1 MSEHRGDDVVI
12 CSAVR
17 TPIGKFM
24 GALSSIAAPVLGSAA
39 VRAAVERSGTTLDS
53 IDEVLMGC
61 VLSANLGQAPARQ
74 VAIAAGLPVS
84 TPATTV
90 NKVCGSG
97 LKSVMLATDGLRL
110 DGTRFV
116 VAGGMESMSGAPYL
130 VPHARG
136 GYKAGHAEFVDH
148 LMRDG
153 LEDAYERGRSMGTFG
168 EDTARSYGFTRAEQ
182 DSYAL
187 ESVRRAQQSI
197 AHGRFIEEI
206 VPVKVVAGAVVS
218 EVLADEIPGKIN
230 PEKIPGLRP
239 AFRAD
244 GTITAASSSAN
255 SDGAAALVLSTRSHA
270 DRFGIPILAKVVA
283 HATHAR
289 APAEFTLAPIGAVQK
304 TLEKANWSLD
314 DVDLLEINEA
324 FAVVVM
330 AAMKDLKLNPE
341 RVNVNGGACAL
352 GHPIGASGTRVLVT
366 LLYALRSRGLRR
378 GVATLCI
385 GGGEAVALAIEL
397 QQ

>member
-1 MSEHRGDDVVI
+1 MPEHRDDDVVI

-24 GALSSIAAPVLGSAA
+24 GALSGVPSTMLGSVAI
-39 VRAAVERSGTTLDS
+39 RAAVERAGANPES

-74 VAIAAGLPVS
+74 AAIAAGLQVS

-97 LKSVMLATDGLRL
+97 LKSVMLAVDGLRL
-110 DGTRFV
+110 GDSKVV

-130 VPHARG
+130 IPQARG
-136 GYKAGHAEFVDH
+136 GYKVGHAAFVDH

-168 EDTARSYGFTRAEQ
+168 EDTATAYGFTREEQ
-182 DSYAL
+182 DAYAL
-187 ESVRRAQQSI
+187 ETVRRAQEAI
-197 AHGRFIEEI
+197 AKGGFADEVIA
-206 VPVKVVAGAVVS
+206 VKVATGAMPS
-218 EVLADEIPGKIN
+218 DLLADEIPGKIN
-230 PEKIPGLRP
+230 PAKIPGLRP
-239 AFRAD
+239 AFRPD

-255 SDGAAALVLSTRSHA
+255 SDGAAALVLSTRGHA
-270 DRFGIPILAKVVA
+270 NRCGLPVLAKVVS

-289 APAEFTLAPIGAVQK
+289 APAQFPLAPLGAVQK
-304 TLEKANWSLD
+304 ALDKAGWAVS
-314 DVDLLEINEA
+314 DVDLFEINEA

-330 AAMKDLKLNPE
+330 AAMRDLKLSHD

-352 GHPIGASGTRVLVT
+352 GHPIGASGARVLVT
-366 LLYALRSRGLRR
+366 LLHALRGRGLRR

-385 GGGEAVALAIEL
+385 GGGEAVALAVEM
-397 QQ
+397 QA

>member
-1 MSEHRGDDVVI
+1 MSKHRDDDVVI

-24 GALSSIAAPVLGSAA
+24 GALSSVPSTMLGGVAI
-39 VRAAVERSGTTLDS
+39 RAAVERAGAKLEA

-74 VAIAAGLPVS
+74 AAIAAGLQVS

-97 LKSVMLATDGLRL
+97 LKSVMLAVDGLRL
-110 DGTRFV
+110 GDSKVV

-130 VPHARG
+130 VPQARV
-136 GYKAGHAEFVDH
+136 GYKVGHAAFVDH

-153 LEDAYERGRSMGTFG
+153 LEDAYEVGRSMGTFG
-168 EDTARSYGFTRAEQ
+168 EDTATAYGFTRAEQ
-182 DSYAL
+182 DAYAL
-187 ESVRRAQQSI
+187 ETVRRAQEAI
-197 AHGRFIEEI
+197 AKGGFADEI
-206 VPVKVVAGAVVS
+206 VAVKVAAGAKAS
-218 EVLADEIPGKIN
+218 DVLVDEIPGKIS

-255 SDGAAALVLSTRSHA
+255 SDGAAALVLSTRAHA
-270 DRFGIPILAKVVA
+270 NRCGLPILARVVA
-283 HATHAR
+283 YATHAR

-304 TLEKANWSLD
+304 TLEKAAWTAA
-314 DVDLLEINEA
+314 DVDLFEINEA

-330 AAMKDLKLNPE
+330 AAMRDLKL
-341 RVNVNGGACAL
+341 RRDRINVNGGACAL
-352 GHPIGASGTRVLVT
+352 GHPIGASGARVLVT
-366 LLYALRSRGLRR
+366 LLHALRSRGLHR

-385 GGGEAVALAIEL
+385 GGGEAVALAVEVPA
-397 QQ
+397 

>member
-1 MSEHRGDDVVI
+1 MPEHRDDDVVS

-17 TPIGKFM
+17 TPMGKFM
-24 GALSSIAAPVLGSAA
+24 GALSGVPSTMLGSVAI
-39 VRAAVERSGTTLDS
+39 RAAVERAGANPES

-74 VAIAAGLPVS
+74 AAIAAGLQVS

-97 LKSVMLATDGLRL
+97 LKSVMLAVDGLRL
-110 DGTRFV
+110 GDSKVV

-130 VPHARG
+130 VPQARG
-136 GYKAGHAEFVDH
+136 GYKVGHAAFVDH

-168 EDTARSYGFTRAEQ
+168 EDTATAYGFTREEQ
-182 DSYAL
+182 DAYAL
-187 ESVRRAQQSI
+187 ETVRRAQEAI
-197 AHGRFIEEI
+197 AKGGFADEVIA
-206 VPVKVVAGAVVS
+206 VKVATGAMPSDLLV
-218 EVLADEIPGKIN
+218 DEIPGKIN
-230 PEKIPGLRP
+230 PAKIPGLRP
-239 AFRAD
+239 AFRPD

-255 SDGAAALVLSTRSHA
+255 SDGAAALVLSTRGHA
-270 DRFGIPILAKVVA
+270 NSCGLPVLAKVVS

-289 APAEFTLAPIGAVQK
+289 APAQFTLAPIGAVQK
-304 TLEKANWSLD
+304 ALDKAGSAVS
-314 DVDLLEINEA
+314 DVDLFEINEA

-330 AAMKDLKLNPE
+330 AAMRDLNLSHD

-352 GHPIGASGTRVLVT
+352 GHPIGASGARVLVT
-366 LLYALRSRGLRR
+366 LLHALRGRGLRR
-378 GVATLCI
+378 GIATLCI
-385 GGGEAVALAIEL
+385 GGGEAVALAVEL
-397 QQ
+397 QA

>member
-1 MSEHRGDDVVI
+1 MPEHRDDDVVI

-24 GALSSIAAPVLGSAA
+24 GALSGVPSTMLGSVAI
-39 VRAAVERSGTTLDS
+39 RAAVERAGANPES

-74 VAIAAGLPVS
+74 AAIAAGLQVS

-97 LKSVMLATDGLRL
+97 LKSVMLAVDGLRL
-110 DGTRFV
+110 GDSKVV

-130 VPHARG
+130 IPQARG
-136 GYKAGHAEFVDH
+136 GYKVGHAAFVDH

-168 EDTARSYGFTRAEQ
+168 EDTATAYGFTREEQ
-182 DSYAL
+182 DAYAL
-187 ESVRRAQQSI
+187 ETVRRAQEAI
-197 AHGRFIEEI
+197 AKGGFADEVIA
-206 VPVKVVAGAVVS
+206 VKVATGAMPSDLLV
-218 EVLADEIPGKIN
+218 DEIPGKIN
-230 PEKIPGLRP
+230 PAKIPGLRP
-239 AFRAD
+239 AFRPD

-255 SDGAAALVLSTRSHA
+255 SDGAAALVLSTLGHA
-270 DRFGIPILAKVVA
+270 NRFGLPVLAKVVS

-289 APAEFTLAPIGAVQK
+289 APAQFTLAPIGAVQK
-304 TLEKANWSLD
+304 ALDKAGWAVS
-314 DVDLLEINEA
+314 DVDLFEINEA

-330 AAMKDLKLNPE
+330 AAMRDLNLSHD

-352 GHPIGASGTRVLVT
+352 GHPIGASGARVLVT
-366 LLYALRSRGLRR
+366 LLHALRGRGLRR
-378 GVATLCI
+378 GIATLCI
-385 GGGEAVALAIEL
+385 GGGEAVALAVEL
-397 QQ
+397 QA

>member
-1 MSEHRGDDVVI
+1 MTEHRRDDVVI

-24 GALSSIAAPVLGSAA
+24 GALSSVVSPVLGSVAI
-39 VRAAVERSGTTLDS
+39 RAAVARSGANPDWV
-53 IDEVLMGC
+53 DDVLMGC
-61 VLSANLGQAPARQ
+61 VLGANLGQAPARQ
-74 VAIAAGLPVS
+74 AAIAAGLLVS

-97 LKSVMLATDGLRL
+97 LKAVMLAADGLRL
-110 DGTRFV
+110 GDSSVV

-130 VPHARG
+130 IPHARG
-136 GYKAGHAEFVDH
+136 GYKVGHAAFVDH

-168 EDTARSYGFTRAEQ
+168 EDTAVAYGFTRAEQ
-182 DSYAL
+182 DAYAL
-187 ESVRRAQQSI
+187 ESVRRAQDAVAQGKF
-197 AHGRFIEEI
+197 AAET
-206 VPVKVVAGAVVS
+206 VTVKIGVGAKSS
-218 EVLADEIPGKIN
+218 EVTVDEIPGKIS
-230 PEKIPGLRP
+230 PEKIPVLHP
-239 AFRAD
+239 AFRDD

-255 SDGAAALVLSTRSHA
+255 SDGAAALVLSTRDYA
-270 DRFGIPILAKVVA
+270 TRMGMPVLAQVVSYA
-283 HATHAR
+283 AHAR

-304 TLEKANWSLD
+304 VLDKAGWSVS
-314 DVDLLEINEA
+314 DVDLFEINEA

-330 AAMKDLKLNPE
+330 AAMKDLKLTHD

-352 GHPIGASGTRVLVT
+352 GHPIGASGARVLVT
-366 LLYALRSRGLRR
+366 LLHALRARELQR

-385 GGGEAVALAIEL
+385 GGGEAVALAVEL
-397 QQ
+397 SC

>member
-1 MSEHRGDDVVI
+1 MLEHRDDDVVI

-24 GALSSIAAPVLGSAA
+24 GALSSVPSTMLGGVAI
-39 VRAAVERSGTTLDS
+39 RAAVERAGMSLEA

-74 VAIAAGLPVS
+74 AAIAAGLQVS

-97 LKSVMLATDGLRL
+97 LKSVMLAVDGLRL
-110 DGTRFV
+110 GDSKVV

-130 VPHARG
+130 IPQARG
-136 GYKAGHAEFVDH
+136 GYKVGHAAFVDH

-168 EDTARSYGFTRAEQ
+168 EDTATAYGFTRQEQ
-182 DSYAL
+182 DAYAL
-187 ESVRRAQQSI
+187 ETVRRAREAI
-197 AHGRFIEEI
+197 AKGGFADEVIA
-206 VPVKVVAGAVVS
+206 VKVAAGAKAS
-218 EVLADEIPGKIN
+218 DVLVDEIPGKIS

-239 AFRAD
+239 AFRPD

-255 SDGAAALVLSTRSHA
+255 SDGAAALVLSTRGHA
-270 DRFGIPILAKVVA
+270 NRCGLPVLAKVVA

-289 APAEFTLAPIGAVQK
+289 APEQFTLAPIGALQK
-304 TLEKANWSLD
+304 TLDKAGWAVS
-314 DVDLLEINEA
+314 DVDLFEINEA

-330 AAMKDLKLNPE
+330 AAMRDLNLSHD

-352 GHPIGASGTRVLVT
+352 GHPIGASGARVLVT
-366 LLYALRSRGLRR
+366 LLHALRGRGLRR
-378 GVATLCI
+378 GIATLCI
-385 GGGEAVALAIEL
+385 GGGEAVALAVDL
-397 QQ
+397 QA

>member
-1 MSEHRGDDVVI
+1 MPEHRDNDVVI

-24 GALSSIAAPVLGSAA
+24 GALSGVPSTMLGSVAI
-39 VRAAVERSGTTLDS
+39 RAAVERAGANPES

-74 VAIAAGLPVS
+74 AAIAAGLQVS

-97 LKSVMLATDGLRL
+97 LKSVMLAVDGLRL
-110 DGTRFV
+110 GDSKVV

-130 VPHARG
+130 VPQARG
-136 GYKAGHAEFVDH
+136 GYRVGHAAFVDH

-168 EDTARSYGFTRAEQ
+168 EDTATAYGFTREEQ
-182 DSYAL
+182 DAYAL
-187 ESVRRAQQSI
+187 ETVRRAQEAI
-197 AHGRFIEEI
+197 AKGGFADEVIA
-206 VPVKVVAGAVVS
+206 VKVATGAMPSDLLV
-218 EVLADEIPGKIN
+218 DEIPGKIN
-230 PEKIPGLRP
+230 PAKIPGLRP
-239 AFRAD
+239 AFRPD

-255 SDGAAALVLSTRSHA
+255 SDGAAALVLSTRGHA
-270 DRFGIPILAKVVA
+270 NRCGLPVLAKVVS

-289 APAEFTLAPIGAVQK
+289 APAQFTLAPIGAVQK
-304 TLEKANWSLD
+304 ALDKAGWAVS
-314 DVDLLEINEA
+314 DVDLFEINEA

-330 AAMKDLKLNPE
+330 AAMRDLNLSQD

-352 GHPIGASGTRVLVT
+352 GHPIGASGARVLVT
-366 LLYALRSRGLRR
+366 LLHALRGRGLRR
-378 GVATLCI
+378 GIATLCI
-385 GGGEAVALAIEL
+385 GGGEAVALAVEL
-397 QQ
+397 QA

>member
-1 MSEHRGDDVVI
+1 MPEHRDDDVVI

-24 GALSSIAAPVLGSAA
+24 GAMSSVPSTMLGSVAI
-39 VRAAVERSGTTLDS
+39 RAAVERAGANPEW

-74 VAIAAGLPVS
+74 AAIAAGLQVS

-97 LKSVMLATDGLRL
+97 LKSVMLAVDGLRL
-110 DGTRFV
+110 GDSKVV

-130 VPHARG
+130 IPQARG
-136 GYKAGHAEFVDH
+136 GYKVGHAAFVDH

-168 EDTARSYGFTRAEQ
+168 EDTATAYGFTREEQ
-182 DSYAL
+182 DAYAL
-187 ESVRRAQQSI
+187 ETVRRAQEAI
-197 AHGRFIEEI
+197 AKGGFADEVIA
-206 VPVKVVAGAVVS
+206 VKVATGAMPSDLLV
-218 EVLADEIPGKIN
+218 DEIPGKIN
-230 PEKIPGLRP
+230 PAKIPGLRP
-239 AFRAD
+239 AFRPD

-255 SDGAAALVLSTRSHA
+255 SDGAAALVLSTLGHA
-270 DRFGIPILAKVVA
+270 NRFGLPVLAKVVS

-289 APAEFTLAPIGAVQK
+289 APAQFTLAPIGAVQK
-304 TLEKANWSLD
+304 ALD
-314 DVDLLEINEA
+314 RAGWAVSDVDLFEINEA

-330 AAMKDLKLNPE
+330 AAMRDLNLSHD

-352 GHPIGASGTRVLVT
+352 GHPIGASGARVLVT
-366 LLYALRSRGLRR
+366 LLHALRGRGLRR
-378 GVATLCI
+378 GIATLCI
-385 GGGEAVALAIEL
+385 GGGEAVALAVEL
-397 QQ
+397 QA

>member
-1 MSEHRGDDVVI
+1 MNDHRVDDVVI

-24 GALSSIAAPVLGSAA
+24 GTLSGVSSPELGSIAI
-39 VRAAVERSGTTLDS
+39 RAAVERSGVNPER
-53 IDEVLMGC
+53 IDDVLMGC

-74 VAIAAGLPVS
+74 AAIAAGLQVS

-97 LKSVMLATDGLRL
+97 LKSVMLAVDALRL
-110 DGTRFV
+110 GDSMV
-116 VAGGMESMSGAPYL
+116 VAAGGMESMSRAPYL
-130 VPHARG
+130 IPQARG
-136 GYKAGHAEFVDH
+136 GYKVGHASFVDH

-168 EDTARSYGFTRAEQ
+168 EDTANAYGFTREEQ
-182 DSYAL
+182 DAYAL
-187 ESVRRAQQSI
+187 ETVRRAQDAVANGLFTQETV
-197 AHGRFIEEI
+197 A
-206 VPVKVVAGAVVS
+206 VKVAAGAKASDV
-218 EVLADEIPGKIN
+218 EVDEIPGKISTA
-230 PEKIPGLRP
+230 KIPTLRP
-239 AFRAD
+239 AFRTD

-255 SDGAAALVLSTRSHA
+255 SDGAAALVLSTRGHA
-270 DRFGIPILAKVVA
+270 ERLGMPILAKVIA

-304 TLEKANWSLD
+304 TLEKAKWTAS
-314 DVDLLEINEA
+314 DVDLFEINEA
-324 FAVVVM
+324 FAVVVL
-330 AAMKDLKLNPE
+330 AAMRDLNLSHE
-341 RVNVNGGACAL
+341 CVNVNGGACAL
-352 GHPIGASGTRVLVT
+352 GHPIGASGARILVT
-366 LLYALRSRGLRR
+366 LLHALRGRGLRR

-397 QQ
+397 PT

>member
-1 MSEHRGDDVVI
+1 MPEHRDDDVVI

-24 GALSSIAAPVLGSAA
+24 GAMSSVPSTMLGSVAI
-39 VRAAVERSGTTLDS
+39 RAAVERAGANPEW

-74 VAIAAGLPVS
+74 AAIAAGLQVS

-97 LKSVMLATDGLRL
+97 LKSVMLAVDGLRL
-110 DGTRFV
+110 GDSRVV

-130 VPHARG
+130 IPQARG
-136 GYKAGHAEFVDH
+136 GYKVGHAAFVDH

-168 EDTARSYGFTRAEQ
+168 EDTATAYGFTREEQ
-182 DSYAL
+182 DAYAL
-187 ESVRRAQQSI
+187 ETVRRAQEAI
-197 AHGRFIEEI
+197 AKGGFADEVIA
-206 VPVKVVAGAVVS
+206 VKVTTGAMPSDLLV
-218 EVLADEIPGKIN
+218 DEIPGKIN
-230 PEKIPGLRP
+230 PAKIPGLRP
-239 AFRAD
+239 AFRPD

-255 SDGAAALVLSTRSHA
+255 SDGAAALVLSTLGHA
-270 DRFGIPILAKVVA
+270 NRFGLPVLAKVVS

-289 APAEFTLAPIGAVQK
+289 APAQFTLAPIGAVQK
-304 TLEKANWSLD
+304 ALD
-314 DVDLLEINEA
+314 RAGWAVSDVDLFEINEA

-330 AAMKDLKLNPE
+330 AAMRDLNLSHD

-352 GHPIGASGTRVLVT
+352 GHPIGASGARVLVT
-366 LLYALRSRGLRR
+366 LLHALRGRGLRR
-378 GVATLCI
+378 GIATLCI
-385 GGGEAVALAIEL
+385 GGGEAVALAVEL
-397 QQ
+397 QA

>member
-1 MSEHRGDDVVI
+1 MPEHRDSDVVI

-24 GALSSIAAPVLGSAA
+24 GALSGVPSTMLGSVAI
-39 VRAAVERSGTTLDS
+39 RAAVERAGANPES

-74 VAIAAGLPVS
+74 AAIAAGLQVS

-97 LKSVMLATDGLRL
+97 LKSVMLAVDGLRL
-110 DGTRFV
+110 GDSKVV

-130 VPHARG
+130 VPQARG
-136 GYKAGHAEFVDH
+136 GYKVGHAAFVDH

-168 EDTARSYGFTRAEQ
+168 EDTATAYGFTREEQ
-182 DSYAL
+182 DAYAL
-187 ESVRRAQQSI
+187 ETVRRAQEAI
-197 AHGRFIEEI
+197 AKGGFADEVIA
-206 VPVKVVAGAVVS
+206 VKVATGAMPSDLLV
-218 EVLADEIPGKIN
+218 DEIPGKIN
-230 PEKIPGLRP
+230 PAKIPGLRP
-239 AFRAD
+239 AFRPD

-255 SDGAAALVLSTRSHA
+255 SDGAAALVLSTRGHA
-270 DRFGIPILAKVVA
+270 NRCGLPVLAKVVS

-289 APAEFTLAPIGAVQK
+289 APAQFTLAPIGAVQK
-304 TLEKANWSLD
+304 SLD
-314 DVDLLEINEA
+314 KAGWAVSDVDLFEINEA

-330 AAMKDLKLNPE
+330 AAMRDLNLSHD

-352 GHPIGASGTRVLVT
+352 GHPIGASGARVLVT
-366 LLYALRSRGLRR
+366 LLHALRGRGLRR
-378 GVATLCI
+378 GIATLCI
-385 GGGEAVALAIEL
+385 GGGEAVALAVEL
-397 QQ
+397 QA

>member
-1 MSEHRGDDVVI
+1 MPEHRDDDVVI

-24 GALSSIAAPVLGSAA
+24 GALSGVPSTMLGSVAI
-39 VRAAVERSGTTLDS
+39 RAAVERAGANPES

-74 VAIAAGLPVS
+74 AAIAAGLQVS

-97 LKSVMLATDGLRL
+97 LKSVMLAVDGLRL
-110 DGTRFV
+110 GDSKVV

-130 VPHARG
+130 VPQARG
-136 GYKAGHAEFVDH
+136 GYKVGHAAFVDH

-168 EDTARSYGFTRAEQ
+168 EDTATAYGFTREEQ
-182 DSYAL
+182 DAYAL
-187 ESVRRAQQSI
+187 ETVRRAQEAI
-197 AHGRFIEEI
+197 AKGGFADEVIA
-206 VPVKVVAGAVVS
+206 VKVATGAMPSDLLV
-218 EVLADEIPGKIN
+218 DEIPGKIN
-230 PEKIPGLRP
+230 PAKIPGLRP
-239 AFRAD
+239 AFRPD

-255 SDGAAALVLSTRSHA
+255 SDGAAALVLSTRGHA
-270 DRFGIPILAKVVA
+270 NSCGLPVLAKVVS

-289 APAEFTLAPIGAVQK
+289 APAQFTLAPIGAVQK
-304 TLEKANWSLD
+304 ALDKAGWAVS
-314 DVDLLEINEA
+314 DVDLFEINEA

-330 AAMKDLKLNPE
+330 AAMRDLNLSHD

-352 GHPIGASGTRVLVT
+352 GHPIGASGARVLVT
-366 LLYALRSRGLRR
+366 LLHALRGRGLRR
-378 GVATLCI
+378 GIATLCI
-385 GGGEAVALAIEL
+385 GGGEAVALAVEL
-397 QQ
+397 QA

>member
-1 MSEHRGDDVVI
+1 MPEHRDDDVVI

-24 GALSSIAAPVLGSAA
+24 GALSGVPSTMLGSVAI
-39 VRAAVERSGTTLDS
+39 RAAVERAGANPES

-74 VAIAAGLPVS
+74 AAIAAGLQVS

-97 LKSVMLATDGLRL
+97 LKSVMLAVDGLRL
-110 DGTRFV
+110 GDSKVV

-130 VPHARG
+130 IPQARG
-136 GYKAGHAEFVDH
+136 GYKVGHAAFVDH

-168 EDTARSYGFTRAEQ
+168 EDTATAYGFTREEQ
-182 DSYAL
+182 DAYAL
-187 ESVRRAQQSI
+187 ETVRRAQEAI
-197 AHGRFIEEI
+197 AKGGFADEVIA
-206 VPVKVVAGAVVS
+206 VKVATGAMPS
-218 EVLADEIPGKIN
+218 DLLADEIPGKIN
-230 PEKIPGLRP
+230 PAKIPGLRP
-239 AFRAD
+239 AFRPD

-255 SDGAAALVLSTRSHA
+255 SDGAAALVLSTRGHA
-270 DRFGIPILAKVVA
+270 NRCGLPVLAKVVS

-289 APAEFTLAPIGAVQK
+289 APAQFTLAPIGAVQK
-304 TLEKANWSLD
+304 ALDKAGWAVS
-314 DVDLLEINEA
+314 DVDLFEINEA

-330 AAMKDLKLNPE
+330 AAMRDLKLSHD

-352 GHPIGASGTRVLVT
+352 GHPIGASGARVLVT
-366 LLYALRSRGLRR
+366 LLHALRGRGLRR

-385 GGGEAVALAIEL
+385 GGGEAVALAVEM
-397 QQ
+397 QA

>member
-17 TPIGKFM
+17 TPMGKFM
-24 GALSSIAAPVLGSAA
+24 GALSSVSSTALGGVAI
-39 VRAAVERSGTTLDS
+39 RAAVERAGASLDA

-74 VAIAAGLPVS
+74 AAIAAGLQVS

-97 LKSVMLATDGLRL
+97 LKSVMLAVDGLRL
-110 DGTRFV
+110 GDSRV
-116 VAGGMESMSGAPYL
+116 IVAGGMESMSGAPYL
-130 VPHARG
+130 IPHARG
-136 GYKAGHAEFVDH
+136 GYKVGHAAFVDH

-168 EDTARSYGFTRAEQ
+168 EDTAAAYGFTRQEQ
-182 DSYAL
+182 DAYAL
-187 ESVRRAQQSI
+187 ETVRRAQDAI
-197 AHGRFIEEI
+197 AQGRFAEETI
-206 VPVKVVAGAVVS
+206 AVKVAAGTKAAD
-218 EVLADEIPGKIN
+218 VLVDEIPGKIS

-239 AFRAD
+239 AFRTD

-255 SDGAAALVLSTRSHA
+255 SDGAAALVLSTRDHA
-270 DRFGIPILAKVVA
+270 NRCGLPILAKVVA
-283 HATHAR
+283 HASHAR

-304 TLEKANWSLD
+304 TLEKAKWTAS
-314 DVDLLEINEA
+314 DVDLFEINEA

-330 AAMKDLKLNPE
+330 AAMRELNLSHE

-352 GHPIGASGTRVLVT
+352 GHPIGASGARVLVT
-366 LLYALRSRGLRR
+366 LLHALRGRGLRR

-397 QQ
+397 HA